1 MATLRSYS
9 ATFEQAGL
17 ISAAVARYRFNED
30 VGSTDALDRIGGLD
44 GSYETGAAPGA
55 AGSIGDGAAS
65 FDGATGFV
73 LVDSAPSDMALEL
86 ANGSIELWFAP
97 DSIGGEQVLFSKN
110 VAGGPSA
117 GDIEILLTGDMVA
130 AGMQSASST
139 FSVAGGSVPAG
150 ADLHVVFN
158 FGAGGMQLFVNGEPI
173 DDNADFTGGLVGNV
187 EDLGIGA
194 RVNGELPFEGVID
207 EVAIYDRALTPDEI
221 QQLFEGGES
230 GSRVIGTAAADTL
243 IGGSDAEELRGG
255 GGDDVV
261 RGVAGDDDLFGGQGG
276 DKLRGGNDDDVMR
289 GGAGDD
295 DLFRSPGRD
304 ELRGGGGG
312 DRLNGGRGEDLLT
325 GGTGSDTFQIDRIGH
340 GVDRI
345 FDFEDGSGGDVLDLS
360 AVLDFGGDDEVD
372 DFVRLNEANGN
383 TSGRGRRRWRRRQLH
398 RGLQPDRGR
407 WPRHRQSG
415 GRRQRP
421 AELGPQLSAALP
433 ARAEG
438 RRLLGRD

>member
-55 AGSIGDGAAS
+55 AGSIRGRTRAS
-65 FDGATGFV
+65 QKVSSWSTTAPPTWPSSWRTARSSCGF
-73 LVDSAPSDMALEL
+73 
-86 ANGSIELWFAP
+86 GP
-97 DSIGGEQVLFSKN
+97 DSIGEEQVLFSKN

-194 RVNGELPFEGVID
+194 RVNGEL
-207 EVAIYDRALTPDEI
+207 T
-221 QQLFEGGES
+221 
-230 GSRVIGTAAADTL
+230 
-243 IGGSDAEELRGG
+243 
-255 GGDDVV
+255 V
-261 RGVAGDDDLFGGQGG
+261 RG
-276 DKLRGGNDDDVMR
+276 
-289 GGAGDD
+289 
-295 DLFRSPGRD
+295 
-304 ELRGGGGG
+304 
-312 DRLNGGRGEDLLT
+312 
-325 GGTGSDTFQIDRIGH
+325 
-340 GVDRI
+340 
-345 FDFEDGSGGDVLDLS
+345 
-360 AVLDFGGDDEVD
+360 
-372 DFVRLNEANGN
+372 
-383 TSGRGRRRWRRRQLH
+383 
-398 RGLQPDRGR
+398 
-407 WPRHRQSG
+407 RHRRGCHLRSC
-415 GRRQRP
+415 
-421 AELGPQLSAALP
+421 S
-433 ARAEG
+433 
-438 RRLLGRD
+438 

>member
-17 ISAAVARYRFNED
+17 TSAAVARYRFNED
-30 VGSTDALDRIGGLD
+30 AGSTDALDRIGGLD

-65 FDGATGFV
+65 FSDGLV
-73 LVDSAPSDMALEL
+73 LVDSAPSDTLEL

-97 DSIGGEQVLFSKN
+97 DGIDGQQMLFSKN

-117 GDIEILLTGDMVA
+117 GDIEILLTDDMVA

-158 FGAGGMQLFVNGEPI
+158 FGAGGMQLFVNGEPV

-187 EDLGIGA
+187 EDLGIGS
-194 RVNGELPFEGVID
+194 RVNGGLPFEGVID
-207 EVAIYDRALTPDEI
+207 EVAIYDRALTTDEI
-221 QQLFEGGES
+221 QRLFEGGES

-261 RGVAGDDDLFGGQGG
+261 RGGAGDDDLFGGPGSDELRGAGGG
-276 DKLRGGNDDDVMR
+276 DVVR

-295 DLFRSPGRD
+295 DLFGGPGSD
-304 ELRGGGGG
+304 ELRGGGG
-312 DRLNGGRGEDLLT
+312 DDLLNGGRGEDLLT
-325 GGTGSDTFQIDRIGH
+325 GGTGSDTFQVDRIGH

-345 FDFEDGSGGDVLDLS
+345 FGFEDGGDGDVLDLS
-360 AVLDFGGDDEVD
+360 AVIDFGGDDEVD
-372 DFVRLNEANGN
+372 DFVRLNEADGN
-383 TSGRGRRRWRRRQLH
+383 TAVEVDANGGGNNFTAVFDLVAVD
-398 RGLQPDRGR
+398 GLDLANLVDDGNV
-407 WPRHRQSG
+407 
-415 GRRQRP
+415 
-421 AELGPQLSAALP
+421 QLSSAAS
-433 ARAEG
+433 
-438 RRLLGRD
+438 

>member
-17 ISAAVARYRFNED
+17 TSAAVARYRFNED
-30 VGSTDALDRIGGLD
+30 AGSTDALDRIGGLD

-65 FDGATGFV
+65 FSDGLV
-73 LVDSAPSDMALEL
+73 LVDSAPSDTALEL

-97 DSIGGEQVLFSKN
+97 DSIGGEQMLFSKN

-117 GDIEILLTGDMVA
+117 GDVEILLTGDMVA

-158 FGAGGMQLFVNGEPI
+158 FGAGGMQLFVNGEPV

-207 EVAIYDRALTPDEI
+207 EVAIYDRALTTDEI
-221 QQLFEGGES
+221 QQLFEGGEF

-261 RGVAGDDDLFGGQGG
+261 RGGAGDDDLFGGPGS
-276 DKLRGGNDDDVMR
+276 DELRGGGGDDVVR

-295 DLFRSPGRD
+295 DLFGGPGRD
-304 ELRGGGGG
+304 ELRGGGG
-312 DRLNGGRGEDLLT
+312 DDLLNGGRGEDLLT
-325 GGTGSDTFQIDRIGH
+325 GGTGSDMFQVDRIGH

-345 FDFEDGSGGDVLDLS
+345 FGFEDGGGGDVLDLS
-360 AVLDFGGDDEVD
+360 AVIDFGGDDEVD
-372 DFVRLNEANGN
+372 DFVRLNEADGN
-383 TSGRGRRRWRRRQLH
+383 TAVEVDANGGGNNFNAVFDLVAVD
-398 RGLQPDRGR
+398 GLDLANLVDDGNV
-407 WPRHRQSG
+407 
-415 GRRQRP
+415 
-421 AELGPQLSAALP
+421 QLSSAAS
-433 ARAEG
+433 
-438 RRLLGRD
+438 

>member
-17 ISAAVARYRFNED
+17 TSAAVARYRFNED
-30 VGSTDALDRIGGLD
+30 AGSTDALDRIGGLD

-65 FDGATGFV
+65 FSDGLV
-73 LVDSAPSDMALEL
+73 LVDSAPSDTLEL

-97 DSIGGEQVLFSKN
+97 DGIDGQQMLFSKN

-117 GDIEILLTGDMVA
+117 GDIEILLTDDMVA

-158 FGAGGMQLFVNGEPI
+158 FGAGGMQLFVNGEPV

-194 RVNGELPFEGVID
+194 RVNGGLPFEGVID
-207 EVAIYDRALTPDEI
+207 EVAIYDRALTTNEI

-261 RGVAGDDDLFGGQGG
+261 RGGAGDDDLFGG
-276 DKLRGGNDDDVMR
+276 
-289 GGAGDD
+289 
-295 DLFRSPGRD
+295 PGSD
-304 ELRGGGGG
+304 ELRGGGG
-312 DRLNGGRGEDLLT
+312 DDLLNGGRGEDLLT
-325 GGTGSDTFQIDRIGH
+325 GGTGSDTFQVDRIGH

-345 FDFEDGSGGDVLDLS
+345 FGFENGGGGDVLDLS
-360 AVLDFGGDDEVD
+360 AVIDFAGDDEVD
-372 DFVRLNEANGN
+372 DFVRLNEADGN
-383 TSGRGRRRWRRRQLH
+383 TAVEVDANGGGNNFNAVFDLVAVD
-398 RGLQPDRGR
+398 GLDLANLVDDGNV
-407 WPRHRQSG
+407 
-415 GRRQRP
+415 
-421 AELGPQLSAALP
+421 QLSSAAS
-433 ARAEG
+433 
-438 RRLLGRD
+438 